1 MPASPA
7 GFLFSDYSNE
17 GIEHDNHGGRRMS
30 ASAGDDVPPE
40 RIRVFI
46 YGDNFVSID
55 GGDLTMSASGPGC
68 LAAVARKLLAV
79 GYDPGRSTRRR
90 PHRASLAA

>member
-30 ASAGDDVPPE
+30 ASADDEVPPE
-40 RIRVFI
+40 RIRV
-46 YGDNFVSID
+46 S
-55 GGDLTMSASGPGC
+55 
-68 LAAVARKLLAV
+68 
-79 GYDPGRSTRRR
+79 STVTTL
-90 PHRASLAA
+90 SQSMVVT